1 MQWVRADKGLSP
13 GIGVLIDTTR
23 LLNPALSD
31 KPYYIL
37 VKGSRYY
44 GLTPE
49 LTVNPN
55 DEQEWGPDSSTPG
68 IGINI
73 DMQRVLN
80 NRDNKYYIMIDGQRC
95 YGRDPA
101 NVLTNARLRENYVSD
116 SGLSGGAVLIDTQKL
131 LQSDPAPYFMGVNGQ
146 CIYGNSADSIMASV
160 GSGDQGVKC
169 PKTGVSAF
177 MLDEDYLSSLNTEMN
192 RNAYYILINGWRA
205 YGKSPENVLE
215 TVKKNLAQLK
225 NPANPNLFSR
235 AVAATR
241 RAGKAITGAVSRTFK
256 RRPGLTSAP
265 LKSQSESLT
274 GIAPDGS
281 RQQTYRAPTYST
293 RAEPTFTGYQ
303 TDLATKFKPTSI
315 NSTDGMGTIQDKLK
329 ERRMASRM
337 PDYPPTNV
345 DNFAKKFPTSVNAE
359 GNEFFKTPY
368 GRHKQNKNR
377 EPMFDPK
384 TGFPVLVNKSGNS
397 IKYNY
402 RTTPRDY
409 NALQQRGGSGRR
421 TYKRHKTV

>member
-49 LTVNPN
+49 LTINPN

-80 NRDNKYYIMIDGQRC
+80 NRDKKYYIMIDGQRC
-95 YGRDPA
+95 YGSNPA

-146 CIYGNSADSIMASV
+146 CIYGNSADSIIASV
-160 GSGDQGVKC
+160 GSGNQGVKC
-169 PKTGVSAF
+169 PKTGVSAV
-177 MLDEDYLSSLNTEMN
+177 MLDEDYLSSLNTDMN

-225 NPANPNLFSR
+225 NPANPGLFSR

-241 RAGKAITGAVSRTFK
+241 RAGKAMTGAVSRTFK
-256 RRPGLTSAP
+256 RKSSSTGVP
-265 LKSQSESLT
+265 LKSESLS
-274 GIAPDGS
+274 GVAPDGS
-281 RQQTYRAPTYST
+281 RQQSYREPTQSP
-293 RAEPTFTGYQ
+293 RAEPTFTAYQ
-303 TDLATKFKPTSI
+303 TDLATKFRPSAMD
-315 NSTDGMGTIQDKLK
+315 SSQ
-329 ERRMASRM
+329 RRMGSKI
-337 PDYPPTNV
+337 PDYSPTNV
-345 DNFAKKFPTSVNAE
+345 DNFARKFPTSVNAE

-368 GRHKQNKNR
+368 GRHKQNNNKR
-377 EPMFDPK
+377 PMFDST
-384 TGFPVLVNKSGNS
+384 TGFPVLVNKSGNRVR
-397 IKYNY
+397 YDY
-402 RTTPRDY
+402 RTTPTDY
-409 NALQQRGGSGRR
+409 TSALQRGGSGRR
-421 TYKRHKTV
+421 TYKRHKGA